1 MSVYMQLSDE
11 TEKSTTEPE
20 ANDYTVL
27 EDDGE
32 VDIEIGK
39 WNGIRSAESSND
51 LAVINNNAIY
61 FVYV

>member
-1 MSVYMQLSDE
+1 
-11 TEKSTTEPE
+11 
-20 ANDYTVL
+20 L
-27 EDDGE
+27 EDNGE

-39 WNGIRSAESSND
+39 WNGIRSAESSDD